1 METKSLFKQ
10 GNVVRIPVT
19 VRPGAFIN
27 ERFIS
32 LESLSGMISG
42 FVSAEN
48 VLDVDGDR
56 GFIQG
61 TVLDVKQD
69 TVVVRIKGSFFTTT
83 GLAVLSRDWAASHL
97 SSG

>member
-1 METKSLFKQ
+1 METKMPFKQ
-10 GNVVRIPVT
+10 GNVVKIPIT

-32 LESLSGMISG
+32 LQTLSGMISG
-42 FVSAEN
+42 FVSAED
-48 VLDVDGDR
+48 VLDVNGDR

-61 TVLDVKQD
+61 TVLDVKKD

-83 GLAVLSRDWAASHL
+83 GLAVLSRDWATSHL
-97 SSG
+97 SNG